1 MAGCAGA
8 KAITSFPHSTEPSPD
23 TAPTTKDSLRFPTVS
38 MEPLLPPL
46 NPNLVLRES
55 SALLS
60 NLLQSSGP
68 EPLPLPSHQDRELP
82 RTSPFSGLSIA
93 CWPENED
100 EPPGPAHTS
109 QGQATVREVGVPG
122 GARHVRGAGGEACN
136 TEPGGLW
143 GAGRRRTSGRAHNC
157 SPGPSNA
164 RETDTRQ
171 NKTQAPQSL
180 QRFAYR
186 GPGTRRRER
195 SCPGGGA
202 RRDAPAVPFRC
213 IDGQAAGARSGLA
226 QRVSHLVIHYQGVL
240 SGPRAALSPPQ
251 AFVIPTYVLVS
262 LG

>member
-1 MAGCAGA
+1 MRMSPRVLHTHPRARQLSARSGSRAAPGMCAARVGKLATRSPAVSGAQGGEERRAGL
-8 KAITSFPHSTEPSPD
+8 T
-23 TAPTTKDSLRFPTVS
+23 TAP
-38 MEPLLPPL
+38 
-46 NPNLVLRES
+46 
-55 SALLS
+55 
-60 NLLQSSGP
+60 
-68 EPLPLPSHQDRELP
+68 
-82 RTSPFSGLSIA
+82 
-93 CWPENED
+93 
-100 EPPGPAHTS
+100 
-109 QGQATVREVGVPG
+109 
-122 GARHVRGAGGEACN
+122 
-136 TEPGGLW
+136 
-143 GAGRRRTSGRAHNC
+143 
-157 SPGPSNA
+157 PGPSNA

-171 NKTQAPQSL
+171 NKTQAPQSRE
-180 QRFAYR
+180 RFAYR